1 MSIMTT
7 FKPTHRFNTG
17 ELLELEHA
25 FIHRVS
31 GVECGLFHFKGGTYG
46 TFRMDHVTELPK
58 TIQVAAHEEPEP
70 LRVAPAVGTEYW
82 RIDVTSKNRVRMC
95 EWRNS
100 VTGRQVLAAGDAY
113 ATKEDALAADAA
125 RQKARG
131 FS

>member
-1 MSIMTT
+1 MSTK
-7 FKPTHRFNTG
+7 FNPTHSLPNG
-17 ELLELEHA
+17 LLVELEHRFA
-25 FIHRVS
+25 CRHN
-31 GVECGLFHFKGGTYG
+31 GEEHGLFYYYEGSYVCYP
-46 TFRMDHVTELPK
+46 MYIVTELPK
-58 TIQVAAHEEPEP
+58 VLQVAEHQEPEP
-70 LRVAPAVGTEYW
+70 LRVAPEVGTEYW

-131 FS
+131 FA

>member
-1 MSIMTT
+1 MSTK
-7 FKPTHRFNTG
+7 FKPTHRLNTG
-17 ELLELEHA
+17 ELVELELK
-25 FIHRVS
+25 FINRMYRA
-31 GVECGLFHFKGGTYG
+31 ECGLFHFDGGHCG
-46 TFRMDHVTELPK
+46 TFQMDHVTELPK
-58 TIQVAAHEEPEP
+58 VIQVAAHEEPEP

-131 FS
+131 FTS

>member
-1 MSIMTT
+1 MTT
-7 FKPTHRFNTG
+7 FKPTHRLCSG
-17 ELLELEHA
+17 HLAELEHT
-25 FIHRVS
+25 FTLRQTGRV
-31 GVECGLFHFKGGTYG
+31 CGLFFLELGGASIYQ
-46 TFRMDHVTELPK
+46 MDSVTELPK
-58 TIQVAAHEEPEP
+58 VIQVSAHEEPEP

-131 FS
+131 FTS

>member
-1 MSIMTT
+1 MMSME
-7 FKPTHRFNTG
+7 FNPTHKLVTG
-17 ELLELEHA
+17 TPVELEHV
-25 FIHRVS
+25 FVHRNYK
-31 GVECGLFHFKGGTYG
+31 EEYGLFHFEGGGSAMYP
-46 TFRMDHVTELPK
+46 MSNVTELPK
-58 TIQVAAHEEPEP
+58 VIQVSAHEEPEP

-131 FS
+131 FA